1 MRLTCKL
8 SIPSTA
14 KVLLLKIQT
23 CYMNMTVSGWA
34 LCILEV
40 DVSLCDTVSMSDFFF
55 QELRLITDVLIR
67 KQKSSL
73 SSKSL
78 NKNR

>member
-1 MRLTCKL
+1 MRLTRKL

-40 DVSLCDTVSMSDFFF
+40 DVSLCDTVGMSDFFF
-55 QELRLITDVLIR
+55 RNCV
-67 KQKSSL
+67 SSL
-73 SSKSL
+73 TYSFE
-78 NKNR
+78 NRKVPCPQNH